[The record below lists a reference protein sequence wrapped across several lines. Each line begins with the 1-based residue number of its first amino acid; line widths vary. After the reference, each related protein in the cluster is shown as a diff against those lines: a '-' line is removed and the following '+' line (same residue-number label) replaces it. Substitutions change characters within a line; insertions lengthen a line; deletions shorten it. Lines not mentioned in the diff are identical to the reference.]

1 MDPERWRRIK
11 EILEVSLQLHGS
23 DREEYVGRMCASDI
37 ELREEVR
44 SLIEAYET
52 SGDLF
57 EEAPHVPE
65 LHGPTLTTSGR
76 MNTGI
81 GGPTSLRRD
90 EAPHGG
96 ASGSGSRGLPRD
108 LVRQARP
115 RLRAM
120 ALLYAAVF
128 FLAAIFPTL
137 ISTAGRGELFGSVVR
152 WLPPA
157 ISISV
162 ALFVAA
168 VVTNPRL
175 SPWAAAAIAIV
186 FEIASCYGIAAA
198 ELLQPESLD
207 YLWHAKWIGLSWVAV
222 WMLLFTIV
230 VPSSPRRSVLAALA
244 ASTSVPVMAAV
255 SFATYP
261 PSALPNTFQFFIV
274 FVFPYLLVV
283 GMAYVGAR
291 TLFALGNEVRKAREL
306 GSYRLLERLGQGG
319 MGEVWRARHRLLT
332 RPAAIKLIRP
342 VAAPSIAGSEAASRF
357 EREAQAIASLRS
369 PHTVELFDFGI
380 ADDGTFYYVMELL
393 DGLDADR
400 IVKKFGPM
408 PAARVIHVI
417 RQVCH
422 SLSEAESIS
431 LVHRDIKPANIM
443 LCRYGEDY
451 DFVKVLDFG
460 LVKAIREP
468 GTAEGVQTPTALT
481 AEHMV
486 RGTPEF
492 IAPEQLLGGTQID
505 NRADIYATG
514 CLAYW
519 LLTGQ
524 LVFTG
529 DSPMRLLAQHLQAM
543 PEPPSARTE
552 LPVPTELDA
561 IVLACLA
568 KDPSDRPQTARE
580 LARRL
585 EAVPV
590 DCEWTPE
597 LARAWWETHEV
608 VPPRES
614 TYPIER

>member
-1 MDPERWRRIK
+1 MRT
-11 EILEVSLQLHGS
+11 G
-23 DREEYVGRMCASDI
+23 
-37 ELREEVR
+37 
-44 SLIEAYET
+44 
-52 SGDLF
+52 
-57 EEAPHVPE
+57 
-65 LHGPTLTTSGR
+65 GPTL
-76 MNTGI
+76 
-81 GGPTSLRRD
+81 LRPD
-90 EAPHGG
+90 EAHR
-96 ASGSGSRGLPRD
+96 ASASRPGSQGLPRD
-108 LVRQARP
+108 LVRQATP
-115 RLRAM
+115 RLRVM

-128 FLAAIFPTL
+128 FLAAFFPAL
-137 ISTAGRGELFGSVVR
+137 ISQADRAVLFSAVVL
-152 WLPPA
+152 WLPGT
-157 ISISV
+157 ISIAV

-168 VVTNPRL
+168 AMTNLRL
-175 SPWAAAAIAIV
+175 SPRAAAASAIV
-186 FEIASCYGIAAA
+186 FEIASSYGIAAA
-198 ELLQPESLD
+198 ELLQPRSLD
-207 YLWHAKWIGLSWVAV
+207 FRNASWIGLSWVAV
-222 WMLLFTIV
+222 WTLLFTIV

-244 ASTSVPVMAAV
+244 ASSGVPVMAAV
-255 SFATYP
+255 SFAAYP
-261 PSALPNTFQFFIV
+261 PPVSPNAGQFFFL

-283 GMAYVGAR
+283 VMAYVGAR
-291 TLFALGNEVRKAREL
+291 VLFALGNEVRKAREL

-319 MGEVWRARHRLLT
+319 MGEVWRARHRLLA

-342 VAAPSIAGSEAASRF
+342 PAAPSIVGSEAASRF

-369 PHTVELFDFGI
+369 PHTVDLFDFGI

-393 DGLDADR
+393 DGLDAER
-400 IVKKFGPM
+400 IVNQFGPM

-431 LVHRDIKPANIM
+431 LVHRDIKPANII

-460 LVKAIREP
+460 IVKAIQEP
-468 GTAEGVQTPTALT
+468 GTAEGASTVAALT
-481 AEHMV
+481 AQHVV
-486 RGTPEF
+486 RGTPAF
-492 IAPEQLLGGTQID
+492 IAPEQALGGRPVD
-505 NRADIYATG
+505 HRADIYGTG

-529 DSPMRLLAQHLQAM
+529 DTPMQLLVQHAQAM

-552 LPVPTELDA
+552 LPIPKEFDA

-590 DCEWTPE
+590 RGEWTAE
-597 LARAWWETHEV
+597 LARAWWETHQ
-608 VPPRES
+608 PLPS
-614 TYPIER
+614 